1 MSKTNT
7 IFKSFIVVPMIAT
20 SLSVN
25 TMTTSMSALVA
36 QIPGVA
42 TKEVASIKTPEQ
54 QLREEHAA
62 KIDAYYTKYDMPLAG
77 YGMKMVLEAE
87 KHDIDWRMIPAISIR
102 ESTGGIHACKSVK
115 YSAFGFGS
123 CKINFKS
130 YDDAIEILATN
141 LGGDNPN
148 TTSYYDGK
156 TNRQILRTYNPP
168 SVIPKYADEVLAIMN
183 KIENT
188 EI

>member
-25 TMTTSMSALVA
+25 TMTVSMSSIVA
-36 QIPGVA
+36 QIPTMA
-42 TKEVASIKTPEQ
+42 AKEVASIKSPEQ
-54 QLREEHAA
+54 QLREERAA
-62 KIDAYYTKYDMPLAG
+62 KIDAYYAKYNMPLEG

-87 KHDIDWRMIPAISIR
+87 KHDVDWRMMPAISIR
-102 ESTGGIHACKSVK
+102 ESTGGKFACKSVT

-123 CKINFKS
+123 CRINFKS
-130 YDDAIEILATN
+130 YDQAIELLAKN
-141 LGGDNPN
+141 LGGNNPN
-148 TTSYYDGK
+148 TAHFYDGK
-156 TNRQILRTYNPP
+156 TNRQILQSYNPP
-168 SVIPKYADEVLAIMN
+168 SVIPKYADEVMAIMD

-188 EI
+188 TV